1 MPAPIAVRTEEA
13 AARAV
18 TAPGD
23 HAAAR
28 RDLRDQIARLER
40 ELACAVAAAFPRREP
55 ATGRAR
61 SASALAGPRLLGL
74 GELETVRDEL
84 AARIAALAHP
94 PAAERLAAM
103 RADPAAHRWERVHS
117 AELGEPGCRH
127 WQVRPRLGLIGMLA
141 GWWHVK
147 LSSGCP

>member
-1 MPAPIAVRTEEA
+1 MPATAVPTA
-13 AARAV
+13 AERRRAGV
-18 TAPGD
+18 ALD
-23 HAAAR
+23 AEAAAR

-40 ELACAVAAAFPRREP
+40 ELAVAVAAAFPRREP

-74 GELETVRDEL
+74 GELEAVRDEL
-84 AARIAALAHP
+84 AARIAALAQP

-103 RADPAAHRWERVHS
+103 RADPAAHRWERVDG

>member
-1 MPAPIAVRTEEA
+1 MPATIAVRTDE
-13 AARAV
+13 
-18 TAPGD
+18 
-23 HAAAR
+23 AAAR
-28 RDLRDQIARLER
+28 RDLREQIGRLER
-40 ELACAVAAAFPRREP
+40 ELGRALAAAFPRREP
-55 ATGRAR
+55 ETGRGR
-61 SASALAGPRLLGL
+61 SVSRAAGPRLLDL
-74 GELETVRDEL
+74 GELEAVRDEL
-84 AARIAALAHP
+84 AARIAALKRP

-103 RADPAAHRWERVHS
+103 RAEPAAHRWERVTS

>member
-1 MPAPIAVRTEEA
+1 MPATIAVRTDE
-13 AARAV
+13 
-18 TAPGD
+18 
-23 HAAAR
+23 AAAR
-28 RDLRDQIARLER
+28 RDLREQIARLER

-55 ATGRAR
+55 AQPRRAP
-61 SASALAGPRLLGL
+61 AAATPRLLDL
-74 GELETVRDEL
+74 GELEAVRDEL
-84 AARIAALAHP
+84 ADRIARLRRP

-103 RADPAAHRWERVHS
+103 RAAPGEHRWERVTS

>member
-1 MPAPIAVRTEEA
+1 MPATIADRIA
-13 AARAV
+13 AVAV
-18 TAPGD
+18 AAPPVD
-23 HAAAR
+23 DAAAR

-55 ATGRAR
+55 ERGR
-61 SASALAGPRLLGL
+61 SASAAAGPRLLGL
-74 GELETVRDEL
+74 GELEAIRDEL
-84 AARIAALAHP
+84 AARIAALQRP

-103 RADPAAHRWERVHS
+103 RRAPAEHRWERVTS